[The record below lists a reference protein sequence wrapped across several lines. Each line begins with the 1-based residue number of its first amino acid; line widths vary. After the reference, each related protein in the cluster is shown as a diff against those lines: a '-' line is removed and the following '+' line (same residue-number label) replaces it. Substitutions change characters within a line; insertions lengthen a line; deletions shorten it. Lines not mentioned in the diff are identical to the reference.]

1 MSRCAVFSVLACSAD
16 ALHRDSAHG
25 FLAADLR
32 PDVAAHLLM
41 GVEDEWKSQAT
52 IFAECNSTQI
62 DCGNAPVS
70 FMKSCGT
77 VVGAVVKASS
87 GKKDSVV
94 EYMNVVCQQVELQG
108 WRQER
113 CGELAASVT
122 NAMGADDY
130 QNRENFQTDTD
141 KLCTKYWSK
150 FASQEKERVEKERS
164 EREAL
169 EATQAAVRAE
179 EEKKAAAEAETQL
192 KEQERKEAQD
202 KAEQAKQKADEAAAD
217 FAKKKDEAERQA
229 QDASVKMEAAQEAAT
244 QARKR
249 RDEKMME
256 AHNATA
262 TNGTASAV
270 KPNATVTNNA
280 TVVHNSTAV
289 AANTTTAK

>member
-1 MSRCAVFSVLACSAD
+1 MSRCAILSALAHSAD
-16 ALHRDSAHG
+16 AVHRDSAHG

-41 GVEDEWKSQAT
+41 SVEDEWKSQAT
-52 IFAECNSTQI
+52 VLAECNSTQT

-130 QNRENFQTDTD
+130 QNRENFQTDTE
-141 KLCTKYWSK
+141 KLCTTYWSK
-150 FASQEKERVEKERS
+150 FATEEKERVEKERS
-164 EREAL
+164 EREAE
-169 EATQAAVRAE
+169 EAKDAAVRAE
-179 EEKKAAAEAETQL
+179 EEKKAAADAETQL
-192 KEQERKEAQD
+192 KEQERKEAQE
-202 KAEQAKQKADEAAAD
+202 KAEQAKQVAEEAAAD
-217 FAKKKDEAERQA
+217 FAKKKEEAERQA
-229 QDASVKMEAAQEAAT
+229 QDASDKMKAAQEAASVA
-244 QARKR
+244 QKH
-249 RDEKMME
+249 RDETMK
-256 AHNATA
+256 AHNRTA
-262 TNGTASAV
+262 SNGTATAAHS
-270 KPNATVTNNA
+270 NATVTTNA
-280 TVVHNSTAV
+280 SSVRNSTTV
-289 AANTTTAK
+289 AANTTTTK

>member
-1 MSRCAVFSVLACSAD
+1 MSRCAVVSVLAYSAE

-52 IFAECNSTQI
+52 ILAECNLTQT
-62 DCGNAPVS
+62 DCGSAPIS

-94 EYMNVVCQQVELQG
+94 EYMNVVCQQTELQG
-108 WRQER
+108 WRQDR
-113 CGELAASVT
+113 CSELAASVT

-130 QNRENFQTDTD
+130 QNRENFESDTE
-141 KLCTKYWSK
+141 KLCNQYWSK

-164 EREAL
+164 EREAQ
-169 EATQAAVRAE
+169 EAKEAAVRAE
-179 EEKKAAAEAETQL
+179 EDKKTAAEAEQQL
-192 KEQERKEAQD
+192 KEQERKEAQE

-217 FAKKKDEAERQA
+217 FAKKKEEADRQA
-229 QDASVKMEAAQEAAT
+229 QDASVKLEAAQAAAK
-244 QARKR
+244 QAQKH

-256 AHNATA
+256 AHNGTA
-262 TNGTASAV
+262 KNGTVSAV
-270 KPNATVTNNA
+270 NSNATVTSNA

-289 AANTTTAK
+289 AANSTK